1 MTGWGIFWGYLLCV
15 CNLPCSRALTTGSW
29 RQKYSPRIVYCIASL
44 CGKKVGN
51 PQAKPSKKLAW
62 HLVIFALERQ
72 RFARL
77 FFSQLNCSWLCFY
90 TNWSFPRKSF
100 FPRKE
105 RLSEQVLSGISL
117 LLPLDIWSPPLKP
130 HPWGR
135 CTIFSTRH
143 KNFRHWAHTTYWL
156 APCITPDWLDRKQTL
171 NSPWDPR
178 KYQKLLLLRPWRV
191 RV

>member
-1 MTGWGIFWGYLLCV
+1 MTGWGIFWGCRLCV
-15 CNLPCSRALTTGSW
+15 CNLLCSRALTTGSW
-29 RQKYSPRIVYCIASL
+29 RQKYSPCIVYCIASL

-62 HLVIFALERQ
+62 HIVIFLIERQ

-77 FFSQLNCSWLCFY
+77 FFSVELQL
-90 TNWSFPRKSF
+90 
-100 FPRKE
+100 
-105 RLSEQVLSGISL
+105 SL
-117 LLPLDIWSPPLKP
+117 LLHQLIFSKESCLPSQGKTEWASPVWHFSTAPPRPLVPPLKP

-143 KNFRHWAHTTYWL
+143 KNFRHGAHTTHWL
-156 APCITPDWLDRKQTL
+156 APCITPGWLDRKQTL

-178 KYQKLLLLRPWRV
+178 KYQKLLLQRPWRV